1 MGKLWRRCCG
11 VRVVY
16 DTMVVVMVARI
27 PQGHVE
33 VWWRGGYPPSPG
45 RTRAERVW
53 GQNGKGIN
61 RFSENPH
68 NDGGRTAVSADTAPR
83 RGGAGNPKEPK
94 TKRNTR

>member
-1 MGKLWRRCCG
+1 MQVRGRRQGKK
-11 VRVVY
+11 
-16 DTMVVVMVARI
+16 
-27 PQGHVE
+27 
-33 VWWRGGYPPSPG
+33 G
-45 RTRAERVW
+45 R
-53 GQNGKGIN
+53 NGKGIN